1 MMDQFLFAFFLSIS
15 VGGFSYVFVY
25 PYLSGEKKAAQRQAA
40 LLEGSMR
47 ANSARSEAAN
57 RRKQIAETLRDM
69 EGAGRSKKVTLE
81 TRVTQAGLEITK
93 QTFLLVSLG
102 TALFVAIALL
112 IASGSIVYALLGLV
126 IGGVV
131 LPHLTLVF
139 LKNRRTK
146 KFLDE
151 FPEAVDVIIR
161 GIKSGLPLGACLQT
175 VASQSSD
182 PVKTEFRMIVEA
194 TLVGLTVPEAIE
206 RMVERMPIPETNFFS
221 IVVSIQQKSGGNL
234 TEALGNLSRVLRD
247 RKKMHLRVK
256 ALTSEGKTSAII
268 VGALPFIVSGGIFLI
283 NPRAFDPL
291 FYTEKGQMILAGALI
306 WAFIGIVMMKLMVSV
321 KV

>member
-1 MMDQFLFAFFLSIS
+1 VEQILVALFASIS
-15 VGGFSYVFVY
+15 VGGFAYVFLY
-25 PYLSGEKKAAQRQAA
+25 PHLSGEKKAAQRQAA

-47 ANSARSEAAN
+47 ANSARNDAAN
-57 RRKQIAETLRDM
+57 RRKQIAETLREM
-69 EGAGRSKKVTLE
+69 ENVGKAKKVTIE
-81 TRVTQAGLEITK
+81 SKITQAGLEITK
-93 QTFLLVSLG
+93 QTFFLASAAGGLVL
-102 TALFVAIALL
+102 ALILL
-112 IASGSIVYALLGLV
+112 ITFGSLLHAVGGLV
-126 IGGVV
+126 LGGLV
-131 LPHLTLVF
+131 LPQLTLGF
-139 LKNRRTK
+139 LKNRRIK

-175 VASQSSD
+175 VAAQASE
-182 PVKTEFRMIVEA
+182 PVKTEFRFIVEA

-206 RMVERMPIPETNFFS
+206 RMVERMPIPETNFFA

-247 RKKMHLRVK
+247 RKKMDLKVK

-268 VGALPFIVSGGIFLI
+268 VGALPFVVSGGIYFI
-283 NPRAFDPL
+283 NPRSFDPL
-291 FYTEKGQMILAGALI
+291 FTTEKGQYVLAGTLI
-306 WAFIGIVMMKLMVSV
+306 WAFIGIVLMKLMVSV